1 VNTVEVRYF
10 GRTVR
15 LPDLPEYRKFYR
27 KLEAGLWEPDTF
39 RLLEAKLDRSTVYI
53 DVGGWIGVTPLWA
66 SHIAKHVVVV
76 EPDPTC
82 RAILRELVRSYVNV
96 TLLEAA
102 LSPQK
107 QVRLHAVDGFGSSET
122 TALDIAKGQTSEA
135 AGISAN
141 EVMRHAGASE
151 IVVKI
156 DIEGYEYQIVSELT
170 RFAEYPLTALQLA
183 VHPALYE
190 RTLRAPHP
198 FARLLTLL
206 ATYRLVRSFRG
217 LSGRPLRAKY
227 RSVLTYLALG
237 ILLRITPRGTD
248 LLFTPTQSN

>member
-1 VNTVEVRYF
+1 MNTVDVRYF

-66 SHIAKHVVVV
+66 SHIAKHVVIV
-76 EPDPTC
+76 EPDPRC
-82 RAILRELVRSYVNV
+82 RAILEELIRSYANV
-96 TLLEAA
+96 TLLEGA
-102 LSPQK
+102 LSPAK
-107 QVRLHAVDGFGSSET
+107 VVRLHAVDGFGSSET
-122 TALDIAKGQTSEA
+122 TALDVGTGETCEA
-135 AGISAN
+135 TGISVD
-141 EVMRHAGASE
+141 EVMSHAGASE

-156 DIEGYEYQIVSELT
+156 DIEGYEYQILSEMI
-170 RFAEYPLTALQLA
+170 RFGSHPVKAMQVA

-190 RTLRAPHP
+190 RTLRAPGP
-198 FARLLTLL
+198 LARLLTLF
-206 ATYRLVRSFRG
+206 ATYRFVRSFQG

-227 RSVLTYLALG
+227 RTVLAYLALG
-237 ILLRITPRGTD
+237 ILFSITPRGTD
-248 LLFTPTQSN
+248 LLFTPTQPN